1 MVNNFTLQRLI
12 MNTPTATWVCKD
24 GRELVI
30 CDMELSHIKNAIAY
44 LRNKGAVTEQEFNTH
59 LACLTYAL
67 SSNTPDG
74 ASLAAA
80 NEAKDFEASM
90 RFVSPELQHLI
101 DERDRRLK

>member
-1 MVNNFTLQRLI
+1 
-12 MNTPTATWVCKD
+12 MNTSIPTWVCKD

-30 CDMELSHIKNAIAY
+30 CDMELSHIDNAIAL

-59 LACLTYAL
+59 LSCLAYAL
-67 SSNTPDG
+67 SPNTPDG

-80 NEAKDFEASM
+80 NEAKDFETSM
-90 RFVSPELQHLI
+90 RFVSPELQYLI